1 MHSTGEETDSMSK
14 VIGIDLG
21 TTNSCVAV
29 VEGGKPVVI
38 TNAEGERTTP
48 SVVAFT
54 KDGERLVGGAAKRQ
68 IATNSGRTISSI
80 KRHMG
85 SDYRVHIDGKDLTPQ
100 EISAMILAKIRRD
113 AESYLGEPVT
123 EAVITVPAYF
133 DDSQRKATQDAG
145 RIAGLNVL
153 RIINEPTAAAVA
165 YGLDNE
171 AAQKILV
178 YDLGGGTF
186 DVSIIEIEDGTF
198 TVLATGGDTHLGGD
212 DFDQR
217 IVEYAVAEFKK
228 SDRIDLSRDPAAMG
242 RLKEEAEK
250 AKKELSA
257 APSAQL
263 NLPFIAVGKDGPHH
277 LDISLSR
284 PQFEMMTGDLLART
298 VAPVQ
303 NALRDAGISASQLG
317 KVLLVG
323 GSTRMPAVERQ
334 VKELLGC
341 EPSHSLNPDE
351 CVAMGAA
358 VQGALLQGG
367 GKLAGATGAAAQG
380 LVLMDVT
387 PLTLSIETLG
397 GVATPLITRNSMI
410 PTRKSQIFTTARPM
424 QTSVEINVLQG
435 ERHFAR
441 DNKSLGKF
449 KLNGI
454 RASFSSKPQIE
465 VTFDI
470 DVNGVVKVSAKD
482 LATGREQNITIT
494 GSTNLSENEIQ
505 RAMADAAAY
514 EAEDSRRKERLEL
527 HNQAEVLAYKVD
539 EALSKC
545 KKELDKD
552 EKARVKADL
561 ANLRRCLRKDKPEKM
576 NETEEAAL
584 RQAKS
589 QLEASATHKE
599 ADAGTGDVE
608 AFGKAEELHAHIHGT
623 GRVEEAVAHGPVK
636 DDVAVGVVVDD
647 EDVVLLCKGH
657 QLGVQLRRAHA
668 AHRVCGQGDDHVLCL
683 AGHILRDI
691 LHIRQEAM
699 LFGQRVI
706 PGFCAAQQ
714 TACNEHRVAGGGQQ
728 HGVALIAQH
737 HADVAHALLT
747 AGAAGHLIRRDLYA
761 EAALVVAAH
770 SIQQLR
776 QVAQAVLPVLRV
788 GSGIHHGLADVLGG
802 RKVRRADA
810 QIINGAALSF
820 QSYLAFVQC
829 GEDLVAEQV
838 QSFGKFHDT
847 IPLKSSCFQHEPF

>member
-1 MHSTGEETDSMSK
+1 MSK

-68 IATNSGRTISSI
+68 IATNSGRTVTSI

-171 AAQKILV
+171 APQKILV

-212 DFDQR
+212 DFDER

-250 AKKELSA
+250 AKKELSS

-277 LDISLSR
+277 LDLSLSR

-298 VAPVQ
+298 VTPVQ

-334 VKELLGC
+334 VRELLGC

-358 VQGALLQGG
+358 VQGGLLQGG

-397 GVATPLITRNSMI
+397 GVATPLITRNSM
-410 PTRKSQIFTTARPM
+410 
-424 QTSVEINVLQG
+424 LQG

-454 RASFSSKPQIE
+454 RGGFSSKPQIE

-482 LATGREQNITIT
+482 LGTGREQNITIT

-545 KKELDKD
+545 KKELDRD
-552 EKARVKADL
+552 EKNRIKTDV

-589 QLEASATHKE
+589 QLEESANHLMMLYTSQQQ
-599 ADAGTGDVE
+599 AQ
-608 AFGKAEELHAHIHGT
+608 
-623 GRVEEAVAHGPVK
+623 GP
-636 DDVAVGVVVDD
+636 D
-647 EDVVLLCKGH
+647 
-657 QLGVQLRRAHA
+657 
-668 AHRVCGQGDDHVLCL
+668 
-683 AGHILRDI
+683 
-691 LHIRQEAM
+691 
-699 LFGQRVI
+699 
-706 PGFCAAQQ
+706 Q
-714 TACNEHRVAGGGQQ
+714 T
-728 HGVALIAQH
+728 L
-737 HADVAHALLT
+737 
-747 AGAAGHLIRRDLYA
+747 
-761 EAALVVAAH
+761 
-770 SIQQLR
+770 
-776 QVAQAVLPVLRV
+776 
-788 GSGIHHGLADVLGG
+788 
-802 RKVRRADA
+802 
-810 QIINGAALSF
+810 
-820 QSYLAFVQC
+820 
-829 GEDLVAEQV
+829 
-838 QSFGKFHDT
+838 
-847 IPLKSSCFQHEPF
+847 

>member
-1 MHSTGEETDSMSK
+1 MSK

-68 IATNSGRTISSI
+68 IATNSGRTVSSI

-100 EISAMILAKIRRD
+100 EISAMILTKIRRD

-171 AAQKILV
+171 APQKILV

-198 TVLATGGDTHLGGD
+198 TVLATGGDTRLGGD

-250 AKKELSA
+250 AKKELSSA
-257 APSAQL
+257 LSAQL

-277 LDISLSR
+277 LDLTISR

-358 VQGALLQGG
+358 VQGGLLQGG

-387 PLTLSIETLG
+387 PLTLSIETVG
-397 GVATPLITRNSMI
+397 GVATHLIERNATI
-410 PTRKSQIFTTARPM
+410 PTRFSKVFTTAAPF
-424 QTSVEINVLQG
+424 QSTVEIKVLQG
-435 ERHFAR
+435 EREFAK
-441 DNKSLGKF
+441 DNKLLGTF
-449 KLNGI
+449 TLRGI
-454 RASFSSKPQIE
+454 KRAWAGVPKIE
-465 VTFDI
+465 VTFDL
-470 DVNGVVKVSAKD
+470 DANGIVKVSARD
-482 LATGREQNITIT
+482 MDTGKEQGITIT
-494 GSTNLSENEIQ
+494 GSSNLSEDEIQ
-505 RAMADAAAY
+505 KAMRNASAFAGQDQ
-514 EAEDSRRKERLEL
+514 ERK
-527 HNQAEVLAYKVD
+527 
-539 EALSKC
+539 
-545 KKELDKD
+545 
-552 EKARVKADL
+552 
-561 ANLRRCLRKDKPEKM
+561 
-576 NETEEAAL
+576 AAL
-584 RQAKS
+584 
-589 QLEASATHKE
+589 
-599 ADAGTGDVE
+599 E
-608 AFGKAEELHAHIHGT
+608 AFNA
-623 GRVEEAVAHGPVK
+623 
-636 DDVAVGVVVDD
+636 
-647 EDVVLLCKGH
+647 
-657 QLGVQLRRAHA
+657 
-668 AHRVCGQGDDHVLCL
+668 
-683 AGHILRDI
+683 
-691 LHIRQEAM
+691 
-699 LFGQRVI
+699 
-706 PGFCAAQQ
+706 
-714 TACNEHRVAGGGQQ
+714 
-728 HGVALIAQH
+728 
-737 HADVAHALLT
+737 
-747 AGAAGHLIRRDLYA
+747 A
-761 EAALVVAAH
+761 EAALYRVNTALGSKAGKALDRDTRSKIKDAVRALEKE
-770 SIQQLR
+770 LR
-776 QVAQAVLPVLRV
+776 HKKADKLTT
-788 GSGIHHGLADVLGG
+788 ADVQSLNAA
-802 RKVRRADA
+802 RE
-810 QIINGAALSF
+810 ALS
-820 QSYLAFVQC
+820 AIATP
-829 GEDLVAEQV
+829 LVTQWE
-838 QSFGKFHDT
+838 SEK
-847 IPLKSSCFQHEPF
+847 

>member
-1 MHSTGEETDSMSK
+1 MSK
-14 VIGIDLG
+14 IIGIDLG

-29 VEGGKPVVI
+29 MEGGEPVVI
-38 TNAEGERTTP
+38 ANAEGARTTP
-48 SVVAFT
+48 SVVGFT
-54 KDGERLVGGAAKRQ
+54 KTGERLVGQVAKRQ
-68 IATNSGRTISSI
+68 AITNPENTISSI
-80 KRHMG
+80 KRKMG
-85 SDYRVHIDGKDLTPQ
+85 TAEKVHAGGKDYTPE
-100 EISAMILAKIRRD
+100 EISAMILSKLKAD
-113 AESYLGEPVT
+113 AEAYLGEPVT

-133 DDSQRKATQDAG
+133 NDSQRQATKNAG
-145 RIAGLNVL
+145 TIAGLNVK
-153 RIINEPTAAAVA
+153 RIINEPTAASLA
-165 YGLDNE
+165 YGIDKE
-171 AAQKILV
+171 ADQKIMV

-186 DVSIIEIEDGTF
+186 DVSVLEIGDGVIE
-198 TVLATGGDTHLGGD
+198 VLATAGNNRLGGD

-250 AKKELSA
+250 AKKELSSA
-257 APSAQL
+257 LSAQL

-277 LDISLSR
+277 LDLTISR

-358 VQGALLQGG
+358 VQGGLLQGG

-514 EAEDSRRKERLEL
+514 EAEDSRRKERLDL

-561 ANLRRCLRKDKPEKM
+561 ANLRHCLRKDKPEKM

-589 QLEASATHKE
+589 QLEASANH
-599 ADAGTGDVE
+599 
-608 AFGKAEELHAHIHGT
+608 LM
-623 GRVEEAVAHGPVK
+623 
-636 DDVAVGVVVDD
+636 
-647 EDVVLLCKGH
+647 LL
-657 QLGVQLRRAHA
+657 
-668 AHRVCGQGDDHVLCL
+668 
-683 AGHILRDI
+683 
-691 LHIRQEAM
+691 
-699 LFGQRVI
+699 
-706 PGFCAAQQ
+706 
-714 TACNEHRVAGGGQQ
+714 
-728 HGVALIAQH
+728 
-737 HADVAHALLT
+737 
-747 AGAAGHLIRRDLYA
+747 Y
-761 EAALVVAAH
+761 
-770 SIQQLR
+770 S
-776 QVAQAVLPVLRV
+776 
-788 GSGIHHGLADVLGG
+788 
-802 RKVRRADA
+802 
-810 QIINGAALSF
+810 
-820 QSYLAFVQC
+820 
-829 GEDLVAEQV
+829 AEQTPGDGTD
-838 QSFGKFHDT
+838 ST
-847 IPLKSSCFQHEPF
+847 L

>member
-1 MHSTGEETDSMSK
+1 
-14 VIGIDLG
+14 
-21 TTNSCVAV
+21 
-29 VEGGKPVVI
+29 
-38 TNAEGERTTP
+38 
-48 SVVAFT
+48 
-54 KDGERLVGGAAKRQ
+54 
-68 IATNSGRTISSI
+68 
-80 KRHMG
+80 
-85 SDYRVHIDGKDLTPQ
+85 
-100 EISAMILAKIRRD
+100 MILAKIRRD

-171 AAQKILV
+171 APQKILV

-212 DFDQR
+212 DFDER

-228 SDRIDLSRDPAAMG
+228 SDRIDLSHDPAAMG

-250 AKKELSA
+250 AKKELSS

-277 LDISLSR
+277 LDLSLSR

-298 VAPVQ
+298 VTPVQ

-323 GSTRMPAVERQ
+323 GSTRMPAG
-334 VKELLGC
+334 ELLGC

-358 VQGALLQGG
+358 VQGGLLQGG

-449 KLNGI
+449 KLTGI
-454 RASFSSKPQIE
+454 RSGFSSKPQIE

-482 LATGREQNITIT
+482 LGTGREQNITIT

-514 EAEDSRRKERLEL
+514 EEEDTRRRERLEL
-527 HNQAEVLAYKVD
+527 HNQAEMLAYKVD

-552 EKARVKADL
+552 EKNRVKNDL
-561 ANLRRCLRKDKPEKM
+561 ASLRRCLRKDKPEKM
-576 NETEEAAL
+576 NETEEANL

-589 QLEASATHKE
+589 QLEASANH
-599 ADAGTGDVE
+599 
-608 AFGKAEELHAHIHGT
+608 LM
-623 GRVEEAVAHGPVK
+623 
-636 DDVAVGVVVDD
+636 
-647 EDVVLLCKGH
+647 VLYSTE
-657 QLGVQLRRAHA
+657 QNA
-668 AHRVCGQGDDHVLCL
+668 
-683 AGHILRDI
+683 
-691 LHIRQEAM
+691 
-699 LFGQRVI
+699 
-706 PGFCAAQQ
+706 
-714 TACNEHRVAGGGQQ
+714 GQQ
-728 HGVALIAQH
+728 
-737 HADVAHALLT
+737 
-747 AGAAGHLIRRDLYA
+747 
-761 EAALVVAAH
+761 
-770 SIQQLR
+770 
-776 QVAQAVLPVLRV
+776 
-788 GSGIHHGLADVLGG
+788 
-802 RKVRRADA
+802 
-810 QIINGAALSF
+810 
-820 QSYLAFVQC
+820 
-829 GEDLVAEQV
+829 
-838 QSFGKFHDT
+838 
-847 IPLKSSCFQHEPF
+847 

>member
-1 MHSTGEETDSMSK
+1 MSK

-68 IATNSGRTISSI
+68 IATNSGRTVSSI
-80 KRHMG
+80 KRYMG
-85 SDYRVHIDGKDLTPQ
+85 SDHRVHIDGRDLTPQ
-100 EISAMILAKIRRD
+100 EISAMILTKIRRD

-171 AAQKILV
+171 APQKILV

-212 DFDQR
+212 DFDER
-217 IVEYAVAEFKK
+217 IVEWAVAEFRR
-228 SDRIDLSRDPAAMG
+228 SDRIDLTKDPAAMG

-250 AKKELSA
+250 AKKELSSA
-257 APSAQL
+257 LSAQL

-277 LDISLSR
+277 LDLNLGR

-298 VAPVQ
+298 VQPVQ

-334 VKELLGC
+334 VRELRGRTGGTGQL
-341 EPSHSLNPDE
+341 S
-351 CVAMGAA
+351 AA
-358 VQGALLQGG
+358 VQGGLLQGG

-449 KLNGI
+449 KLTGI
-454 RASFSSKPQIE
+454 RSGFSSKPQIE

-482 LATGREQNITIT
+482 LGTGREQNITIT

-514 EAEDSRRKERLEL
+514 EEEDTRRRERLEL
-527 HNQAEVLAYKVD
+527 HNQAEMLAYKVD

-552 EKARVKADL
+552 EKNRVRNDL
-561 ANLRRCLRKDKPEKM
+561 ASLRRCLRKDKPEKM
-576 NETEEAAL
+576 NETEEANL
-584 RQAKS
+584 RQTKS
-589 QLEASATHKE
+589 QLEASANHLMVLYSTE
-599 ADAGTGDVE
+599 QDAG
-608 AFGKAEELHAHIHGT
+608 
-623 GRVEEAVAHGPVK
+623 
-636 DDVAVGVVVDD
+636 
-647 EDVVLLCKGH
+647 
-657 QLGVQLRRAHA
+657 
-668 AHRVCGQGDDHVLCL
+668 
-683 AGHILRDI
+683 
-691 LHIRQEAM
+691 RQ
-699 LFGQRVI
+699 
-706 PGFCAAQQ
+706 
-714 TACNEHRVAGGGQQ
+714 
-728 HGVALIAQH
+728 
-737 HADVAHALLT
+737 
-747 AGAAGHLIRRDLYA
+747 
-761 EAALVVAAH
+761 
-770 SIQQLR
+770 
-776 QVAQAVLPVLRV
+776 
-788 GSGIHHGLADVLGG
+788 
-802 RKVRRADA
+802 
-810 QIINGAALSF
+810 
-820 QSYLAFVQC
+820 
-829 GEDLVAEQV
+829 
-838 QSFGKFHDT
+838 
-847 IPLKSSCFQHEPF
+847 

>member
-1 MHSTGEETDSMSK
+1 MSK

-38 TNAEGERTTP
+38 ANAEGERTTP

-100 EISAMILAKIRRD
+100 EISAMILTKIRRD

-171 AAQKILV
+171 APQKILV

-212 DFDQR
+212 DFDER

-228 SDRIDLSRDPAAMG
+228 SDRIDLTRDPAAMG

-250 AKKELSA
+250 AKKELSS
-257 APSAQL
+257 APAAQL

-277 LDISLSR
+277 LDLSITR
-284 PQFEMMTGDLLART
+284 PQFEMMTGDLLSRT
-298 VAPVQ
+298 VQPVQ

-334 VKELLGC
+334 VKVLGK

-358 VQGALLQGG
+358 VQGGLLQGG
-367 GKLAGATGAAAQG
+367 GKLAGATGTAAQG

-449 KLNGI
+449 KLTGI
-454 RASFSSKPQIE
+454 RAGFSSKPQIE

-482 LATGREQNITIT
+482 LGTGREQNITIT

-545 KKELDKD
+545 KKELDKE
-552 EKARVKADL
+552 EKNRVKADL

-589 QLEASATHKE
+589 QLEASANHLMVLYTSQTE
-599 ADAGTGDVE
+599 QDASGND
-608 AFGKAEELHAHIHGT
+608 
-623 GRVEEAVAHGPVK
+623 
-636 DDVAVGVVVDD
+636 
-647 EDVVLLCKGH
+647 
-657 QLGVQLRRAHA
+657 
-668 AHRVCGQGDDHVLCL
+668 
-683 AGHILRDI
+683 
-691 LHIRQEAM
+691 
-699 LFGQRVI
+699 
-706 PGFCAAQQ
+706 
-714 TACNEHRVAGGGQQ
+714 
-728 HGVALIAQH
+728 
-737 HADVAHALLT
+737 T
-747 AGAAGHLIRRDLYA
+747 AGS
-761 EAALVVAAH
+761 V
-770 SIQQLR
+770 
-776 QVAQAVLPVLRV
+776 
-788 GSGIHHGLADVLGG
+788 
-802 RKVRRADA
+802 
-810 QIINGAALSF
+810 
-820 QSYLAFVQC
+820 
-829 GEDLVAEQV
+829 
-838 QSFGKFHDT
+838 
-847 IPLKSSCFQHEPF
+847 

>member
-1 MHSTGEETDSMSK
+1 MSK

-303 NALRDAGISASQLG
+303 NALRDAGISI
-317 KVLLVG
+317 V
-323 GSTRMPAVERQ
+323 
-334 VKELLGC
+334 
-341 EPSHSLNPDE
+341 
-351 CVAMGAA
+351 
-358 VQGALLQGG
+358 
-367 GKLAGATGAAAQG
+367 
-380 LVLMDVT
+380 
-387 PLTLSIETLG
+387 SITHY
-397 GVATPLITRNSMI
+397 M
-410 PTRKSQIFTTARPM
+410 
-424 QTSVEINVLQG
+424 
-435 ERHFAR
+435 
-441 DNKSLGKF
+441 
-449 KLNGI
+449 
-454 RASFSSKPQIE
+454 
-465 VTFDI
+465 
-470 DVNGVVKVSAKD
+470 
-482 LATGREQNITIT
+482 
-494 GSTNLSENEIQ
+494 
-505 RAMADAAAY
+505 
-514 EAEDSRRKERLEL
+514 
-527 HNQAEVLAYKVD
+527 
-539 EALSKC
+539 
-545 KKELDKD
+545 
-552 EKARVKADL
+552 
-561 ANLRRCLRKDKPEKM
+561 
-576 NETEEAAL
+576 EEAA
-584 RQAKS
+584 QADRILVMSRGRIVMEGTPEQVFS
-589 QLEASATHKE
+589 QTKRLHGYHLDVPQATE
-599 ADAGTGDVE
+599 
-608 AFGKAEELHAHIHGT
+608 
-623 GRVEEAVAHGPVK
+623 
-636 DDVAVGVVVDD
+636 
-647 EDVVLLCKGH
+647 
-657 QLGVQLRRAHA
+657 
-668 AHRVCGQGDDHVLCL
+668 
-683 AGHILRDI
+683 LRDE
-691 LHIRQEAM
+691 LA
-699 LFGQRVI
+699 
-706 PGFCAAQQ
+706 
-714 TACNEHRVAGGGQQ
+714 
-728 HGVALIAQH
+728 
-737 HADVAHALLT
+737 
-747 AGAAGHLIRRDLYA
+747 AAGLPMPENIITPEECAKAIFDL
-761 EAALVVAAH
+761 
-770 SIQQLR
+770 
-776 QVAQAVLPVLRV
+776 
-788 GSGIHHGLADVLGG
+788 
-802 RKVRRADA
+802 
-810 QIINGAALSF
+810 
-820 QSYLAFVQC
+820 
-829 GEDLVAEQV
+829 
-838 QSFGKFHDT
+838 
-847 IPLKSSCFQHEPF
+847 LK

>member
-165 YGLDNE
+165 YGLDDE
-171 AAQKILV
+171 ASQKILV

-358 VQGALLQGG
+358 VQGG

-449 KLNGI
+449 KLTGI

-482 LATGREQNITIT
+482 LGTGREQNITIT

-514 EAEDSRRKERLEL
+514 EVEDSRRKERLDL

-552 EKARVKADL
+552 EKNRIKTDL

-576 NETEEAAL
+576 NENEEANL
-584 RQAKS
+584 RQAKT
-589 QLEASATHKE
+589 QLEESANHLMVLYTSE
-599 ADAGTGDVE
+599 QETDGT
-608 AFGKAEELHAHIHGT
+608 
-623 GRVEEAVAHGPVK
+623 
-636 DDVAVGVVVDD
+636 
-647 EDVVLLCKGH
+647 
-657 QLGVQLRRAHA
+657 
-668 AHRVCGQGDDHVLCL
+668 
-683 AGHILRDI
+683 
-691 LHIRQEAM
+691 
-699 LFGQRVI
+699 
-706 PGFCAAQQ
+706 
-714 TACNEHRVAGGGQQ
+714 NN
-728 HGVALIAQH
+728 AL
-737 HADVAHALLT
+737 
-747 AGAAGHLIRRDLYA
+747 
-761 EAALVVAAH
+761 
-770 SIQQLR
+770 
-776 QVAQAVLPVLRV
+776 
-788 GSGIHHGLADVLGG
+788 
-802 RKVRRADA
+802 
-810 QIINGAALSF
+810 
-820 QSYLAFVQC
+820 
-829 GEDLVAEQV
+829 
-838 QSFGKFHDT
+838 
-847 IPLKSSCFQHEPF
+847 

>member
-171 AAQKILV
+171 ASQKILV

-303 NALRDAGISASQLG
+303 NALRDAGITASQLG

-358 VQGALLQGG
+358 VQGGLLQGG
-367 GKLAGATGAAAQG
+367 GKLAGATGAAAPHPQEPD
-380 LVLMDVT
+380 LHH
-387 PLTLSIETLG
+387 
-397 GVATPLITRNSMI
+397 R
-410 PTRKSQIFTTARPM
+410 TAHAD
-424 QTSVEINVLQG
+424 QCG
-435 ERHFAR
+435 
-441 DNKSLGKF
+441 D
-449 KLNGI
+449 
-454 RASFSSKPQIE
+454 
-465 VTFDI
+465 
-470 DVNGVVKVSAKD
+470 
-482 LATGREQNITIT
+482 
-494 GSTNLSENEIQ
+494 Q
-505 RAMADAAAY
+505 RAAGRAPLCPRQQESGQIQAHRHPGKLFIQTADRSY
-514 EAEDSRRKERLEL
+514 LRYRRERRGEGVCQGPWHRTGAE
-527 HNQAEVLAYKVD
+527 HHHH
-539 EALSKC
+539 
-545 KKELDKD
+545 
-552 EKARVKADL
+552 
-561 ANLRRCLRKDKPEKM
+561 
-576 NETEEAAL
+576 
-584 RQAKS
+584 RQH
-589 QLEASATHKE
+589 QP
-599 ADAGTGDVE
+599 
-608 AFGKAEELHAHIHGT
+608 FGK
-623 GRVEEAVAHGPVK
+623 
-636 DDVAVGVVVDD
+636 
-647 EDVVLLCKGH
+647 
-657 QLGVQLRRAHA
+657 
-668 AHRVCGQGDDHVLCL
+668 
-683 AGHILRDI
+683 
-691 LHIRQEAM
+691 
-699 LFGQRVI
+699 
-706 PGFCAAQQ
+706 
-714 TACNEHRVAGGGQQ
+714 
-728 HGVALIAQH
+728 
-737 HADVAHALLT
+737 
-747 AGAAGHLIRRDLYA
+747 
-761 EAALVVAAH
+761 
-770 SIQQLR
+770 
-776 QVAQAVLPVLRV
+776 
-788 GSGIHHGLADVLGG
+788 
-802 RKVRRADA
+802 
-810 QIINGAALSF
+810 
-820 QSYLAFVQC
+820 
-829 GEDLVAEQV
+829 
-838 QSFGKFHDT
+838 
-847 IPLKSSCFQHEPF
+847 

>member
-1 MHSTGEETDSMSK
+1 MSK

-38 TNAEGERTTP
+38 ANAEGERTTP

-100 EISAMILAKIRRD
+100 EISAMILTKIRRD

-153 RIINEPTAAAVA
+153 RIINAAAVA

-171 AAQKILV
+171 APQKILV

-212 DFDQR
+212 DFDER

-228 SDRIDLSRDPAAMG
+228 SDRIDLTRDPAAMG

-250 AKKELSA
+250 AKKELSS
-257 APSAQL
+257 APAAQL

-277 LDISLSR
+277 LDLSITR
-284 PQFEMMTGDLLART
+284 PQFEMMTGDLLSRT
-298 VAPVQ
+298 VQPVQ

-334 VKELLGC
+334 VKELLGK

-358 VQGALLQGG
+358 VQGGLLQGG

-449 KLNGI
+449 KLTGI
-454 RASFSSKPQIE
+454 RAGFSSKPQIE

-482 LATGREQNITIT
+482 LGTGREQNITIT

-514 EAEDSRRKERLEL
+514 EAEDSRRKERLDL

-552 EKARVKADL
+552 EKNRVKADL

-589 QLEASATHKE
+589 QLEASANHLMVLYTSQTE
-599 ADAGTGDVE
+599 QDASGND
-608 AFGKAEELHAHIHGT
+608 
-623 GRVEEAVAHGPVK
+623 
-636 DDVAVGVVVDD
+636 
-647 EDVVLLCKGH
+647 
-657 QLGVQLRRAHA
+657 
-668 AHRVCGQGDDHVLCL
+668 
-683 AGHILRDI
+683 
-691 LHIRQEAM
+691 
-699 LFGQRVI
+699 
-706 PGFCAAQQ
+706 
-714 TACNEHRVAGGGQQ
+714 
-728 HGVALIAQH
+728 
-737 HADVAHALLT
+737 T
-747 AGAAGHLIRRDLYA
+747 AGS
-761 EAALVVAAH
+761 V
-770 SIQQLR
+770 
-776 QVAQAVLPVLRV
+776 
-788 GSGIHHGLADVLGG
+788 
-802 RKVRRADA
+802 
-810 QIINGAALSF
+810 
-820 QSYLAFVQC
+820 
-829 GEDLVAEQV
+829 
-838 QSFGKFHDT
+838 
-847 IPLKSSCFQHEPF
+847 

>member
-1 MHSTGEETDSMSK
+1 MGK

-68 IATNSGRTISSI
+68 LATNAGRTISSI
-80 KRHMG
+80 KRRMG
-85 SDYRVHIDGKDLTPQ
+85 GDYRVRIDGKDLTPQ
-100 EISAMILAKIRRD
+100 EISAMILSKLRRD
-113 AESYLGEPVT
+113 AESYLGEKVT

-186 DVSIIEIEDGTF
+186 DVSIIEIEDGAF
-198 TVLATGGDTHLGGD
+198 TVLATGGDTRLGGD
-212 DFDQR
+212 DFDAR
-217 IVEYAVAEFKK
+217 IVDWLVQEFKK

-250 AKKELSA
+250 AKKELSS
-257 APSAQL
+257 APSAQI
-263 NLPFIAVGKDGPHH
+263 NLPFIAVGRDGPHH
-277 LDISLSR
+277 IDVTLTR

-298 VAPVQ
+298 VEPVN
-303 NALRDAGISASQLG
+303 NALRDAGLSAADLG
-317 KVLLVG
+317 RVLLVG
-323 GSTRMPAVERQ
+323 GSTRMPAVARQ
-334 VKELLGC
+334 VKELLGK
-341 EPSHSLNPDE
+341 EPSHALNPDE

-358 VQGALLQGG
+358 IQGGLLQGG

-435 ERHFAR
+435 ERRFAR

-449 KLNGI
+449 KLGGI
-454 RASFSSKPQIE
+454 RAGFSTKPQIE

-494 GSTNLSENEIQ
+494 GSTNLSESEIQ

-514 EAEDSRRKERLEL
+514 EAEDSRRKGRLEL
-527 HNQAEVLAYKVD
+527 HNQAEILAYTVD
-539 EALSKC
+539 DALAKC
-545 KKELDKD
+545 KKEIDKD
-552 EKARVKADL
+552 ERSRVKNDL
-561 ANLRRCLRKDKPEKM
+561 ADLRRCIRKDHPEKM
-576 NETEEAAL
+576 NDAEESAL
-584 RQAKS
+584 RAAKET
-589 QLEASATHKE
+589 LEASASH
-599 ADAGTGDVE
+599 
-608 AFGKAEELHAHIHGT
+608 LM
-623 GRVEEAVAHGPVK
+623 
-636 DDVAVGVVVDD
+636 
-647 EDVVLLCKGH
+647 VLYS
-657 QLGVQLRRAHA
+657 
-668 AHRVCGQGDDHVLCL
+668 
-683 AGHILRDI
+683 
-691 LHIRQEAM
+691 
-699 LFGQRVI
+699 
-706 PGFCAAQQ
+706 QQ
-714 TACNEHRVAGGGQQ
+714 N
-728 HGVALIAQH
+728 
-737 HADVAHALLT
+737 
-747 AGAAGHLIRRDLYA
+747 AGAAD
-761 EAALVVAAH
+761 
-770 SIQQLR
+770 
-776 QVAQAVLPVLRV
+776 
-788 GSGIHHGLADVLGG
+788 GG
-802 RKVRRADA
+802 ET
-810 QIINGAALSF
+810 L
-820 QSYLAFVQC
+820 
-829 GEDLVAEQV
+829 
-838 QSFGKFHDT
+838 
-847 IPLKSSCFQHEPF
+847 

>member
-1 MHSTGEETDSMSK
+1 MRVAKTERTTRMSK

-68 IATNSGRTISSI
+68 LATNSGRTVSSI

-100 EISAMILAKIRRD
+100 EISAMILTKIRRD

-171 AAQKILV
+171 APQKILV

-198 TVLATGGDTHLGGD
+198 TVLATGGDTRLGGD

-250 AKKELSA
+250 AKKELSSA
-257 APSAQL
+257 LSAQL

-277 LDISLSR
+277 LDLTISR

-358 VQGALLQGG
+358 VQGGLLQGG
-367 GKLAGATGAAAQG
+367 GKLAGASGAAAQG

-397 GVATPLITRNSMI
+397 GVATPLITRNSM
-410 PTRKSQIFTTARPM
+410 
-424 QTSVEINVLQG
+424 INVLQG

-482 LATGREQNITIT
+482 LGTGREQNITIT

-514 EAEDSRRKERLEL
+514 EAEDSRRKERLDL

-545 KKELDKD
+545 KKELDKE
-552 EKARVKADL
+552 EKNRIKADV

-576 NETEEAAL
+576 NETEEANL

-589 QLEASATHKE
+589 QLEASA
-599 ADAGTGDVE
+599 
-608 AFGKAEELHAHIHGT
+608 
-623 GRVEEAVAHGPVK
+623 
-636 DDVAVGVVVDD
+636 
-647 EDVVLLCKGH
+647 
-657 QLGVQLRRAHA
+657 
-668 AHRVCGQGDDHVLCL
+668 
-683 AGHILRDI
+683 
-691 LHIRQEAM
+691 
-699 LFGQRVI
+699 
-706 PGFCAAQQ
+706 
-714 TACNEHRVAGGGQQ
+714 N
-728 HGVALIAQH
+728 
-737 HADVAHALLT
+737 
-747 AGAAGHLIRRDLYA
+747 HLMVLYA
-761 EAALVVAAH
+761 SEQ
-770 SIQQLR
+770 SEN
-776 QVAQAVLPVLRV
+776 
-788 GSGIHHGLADVLGG
+788 GSDG
-802 RKVRRADA
+802 
-810 QIINGAALSF
+810 
-820 QSYLAFVQC
+820 
-829 GEDLVAEQV
+829 
-838 QSFGKFHDT
+838 T
-847 IPLKSSCFQHEPF
+847 I

>member
-1 MHSTGEETDSMSK
+1 MSK

-38 TNAEGERTTP
+38 ANAEGERTTP

-54 KDGERLVGGAAKRQ
+54 KDGERLMGGAAKRQ
-68 IATNSGRTISSI
+68 LATNSGRTVSSI
-80 KRHMG
+80 KRRMG
-85 SDYRVHIDGKDLTPQ
+85 SDYRAHIDGKDLTPQ
-100 EISAMILAKIRRD
+100 EISAMILSKIRRD

-145 RIAGLNVL
+145 RIAGLDVL

-165 YGLDNE
+165 YGLENE
-171 AAQKILV
+171 DSQKILV

-198 TVLATGGDTHLGGD
+198 TVLATGGDTSLGGD

-217 IVEYAVAEFKK
+217 IVDYAVAEFKK
-228 SDRIDLSRDPAAMG
+228 SDRIDLTRDPAAMG

-250 AKKELSA
+250 AKKELSS

-263 NLPFIAVGKDGPHH
+263 SLPFIAVGKDGPHH
-277 LDISLSR
+277 LNLSLTR
-284 PQFEMMTGDLLART
+284 PQFEMMTSDLLART
-298 VAPVQ
+298 VEPVQ
-303 NALRDAGISASQLG
+303 AALRDAGVAPAELG

-334 VKELLGC
+334 VKEILGK

-367 GKLAGATGAAAQG
+367 GKLQGATGAAAQG

-387 PLTLSIETLG
+387 PLTLSIETVG

-449 KLNGI
+449 KLGGL
-454 RASFSSKPQIE
+454 RSGFSSKPQIE

-505 RAMADAAAY
+505 KAMADAAAY
-514 EAEDSRRKERLEL
+514 EAEDTRRKERLELHNQAEVLAYKVDEAGSTNLSENEIQKAMADAAAYEAEDTRRKERLEL

-539 EALSKC
+539 EALNKC

-552 EKARVKADL
+552 EKNRVKNDL

-589 QLEASATHKE
+589 QQETSANH
-599 ADAGTGDVE
+599 
-608 AFGKAEELHAHIHGT
+608 LM
-623 GRVEEAVAHGPVK
+623 
-636 DDVAVGVVVDD
+636 
-647 EDVVLLCKGH
+647 
-657 QLGVQLRRAHA
+657 
-668 AHRVCGQGDDHVLCL
+668 
-683 AGHILRDI
+683 ILYTS
-691 LHIRQEAM
+691 
-699 LFGQRVI
+699 
-706 PGFCAAQQ
+706 QQ
-714 TACNEHRVAGGGQQ
+714 
-728 HGVALIAQH
+728 
-737 HADVAHALLT
+737 
-747 AGAAGHLIRRDLYA
+747 AAGPDTTENSNNYGRPRGVPRDPA
-761 EAALVVAAH
+761 
-770 SIQQLR
+770 
-776 QVAQAVLPVLRV
+776 
-788 GSGIHHGLADVLGG
+788 
-802 RKVRRADA
+802 
-810 QIINGAALSF
+810 
-820 QSYLAFVQC
+820 
-829 GEDLVAEQV
+829 
-838 QSFGKFHDT
+838 
-847 IPLKSSCFQHEPF
+847 

>member
-1 MHSTGEETDSMSK
+1 MSK

-38 TNAEGERTTP
+38 ANAEGERTTP

-123 EAVITVPAYF
+123 AYF

-171 AAQKILV
+171 APQKILV

-212 DFDQR
+212 DFDER

-228 SDRIDLSRDPAAMG
+228 SDRIDLTRDPAAMG

-250 AKKELSA
+250 AKKELSS
-257 APSAQL
+257 APAAQL

-277 LDISLSR
+277 LDLSITR
-284 PQFEMMTGDLLART
+284 PQFEMMTGDLLSRT
-298 VAPVQ
+298 VQPVQ

-334 VKELLGC
+334 VKELLGK

-358 VQGALLQGG
+358 VQGGLLQGG

-410 PTRKSQIFTTARPM
+410 PTRKSQI
-424 QTSVEINVLQG
+424 
-435 ERHFAR
+435 
-441 DNKSLGKF
+441 
-449 KLNGI
+449 
-454 RASFSSKPQIE
+454 E

-482 LATGREQNITIT
+482 LGTGREQNITIT

-514 EAEDSRRKERLEL
+514 EAEDSRRKERLDL

-552 EKARVKADL
+552 EKNRVKADL

-589 QLEASATHKE
+589 QLEASANHLMVLYTSQTE
-599 ADAGTGDVE
+599 QDASGND
-608 AFGKAEELHAHIHGT
+608 
-623 GRVEEAVAHGPVK
+623 
-636 DDVAVGVVVDD
+636 
-647 EDVVLLCKGH
+647 
-657 QLGVQLRRAHA
+657 
-668 AHRVCGQGDDHVLCL
+668 
-683 AGHILRDI
+683 
-691 LHIRQEAM
+691 
-699 LFGQRVI
+699 
-706 PGFCAAQQ
+706 
-714 TACNEHRVAGGGQQ
+714 
-728 HGVALIAQH
+728 
-737 HADVAHALLT
+737 T
-747 AGAAGHLIRRDLYA
+747 AGS
-761 EAALVVAAH
+761 V
-770 SIQQLR
+770 
-776 QVAQAVLPVLRV
+776 
-788 GSGIHHGLADVLGG
+788 
-802 RKVRRADA
+802 
-810 QIINGAALSF
+810 
-820 QSYLAFVQC
+820 
-829 GEDLVAEQV
+829 
-838 QSFGKFHDT
+838 
-847 IPLKSSCFQHEPF
+847 

>member
-171 AAQKILV
+171 ASQKILV

-358 VQGALLQGG
+358 VQGGLLQGG

-397 GVATPLITRNSMI
+397 GVATPLITRNSM
-410 PTRKSQIFTTARPM
+410 
-424 QTSVEINVLQG
+424 EINVLQG

-449 KLNGI
+449 KLTGI

-482 LATGREQNITIT
+482 LGTGREQNITIT

-514 EAEDSRRKERLEL
+514 EAEDSRRKERLDL

-552 EKARVKADL
+552 EKNRIKTDL

-576 NETEEAAL
+576 NENEEANL
-584 RQAKS
+584 RQAKT
-589 QLEASATHKE
+589 QLEESANH
-599 ADAGTGDVE
+599 
-608 AFGKAEELHAHIHGT
+608 LM
-623 GRVEEAVAHGPVK
+623 
-636 DDVAVGVVVDD
+636 
-647 EDVVLLCKGH
+647 VLYTSE
-657 QLGVQLRRAHA
+657 
-668 AHRVCGQGDDHVLCL
+668 QGSSDN
-683 AGHILRDI
+683 G
-691 LHIRQEAM
+691 E
-699 LFGQRVI
+699 
-706 PGFCAAQQ
+706 
-714 TACNEHRVAGGGQQ
+714 N
-728 HGVALIAQH
+728 
-737 HADVAHALLT
+737 
-747 AGAAGHLIRRDLYA
+747 HL
-761 EAALVVAAH
+761 
-770 SIQQLR
+770 
-776 QVAQAVLPVLRV
+776 
-788 GSGIHHGLADVLGG
+788 
-802 RKVRRADA
+802 
-810 QIINGAALSF
+810 
-820 QSYLAFVQC
+820 
-829 GEDLVAEQV
+829 
-838 QSFGKFHDT
+838 
-847 IPLKSSCFQHEPF
+847 